1 MSAVPVI
8 AEAFQDRLQV
18 AAIDFGTT
26 YSGYAFSFQG
36 DFKEDPLKIITNN
49 WMVGATKAVSLKTPS
64 CILFDPDRNF
74 HSFGFEAEDEYAD
87 LAADEKH
94 YEWFY
99 FKRFKMLLYEQKK
112 LTRDIKLKDDKGLT
126 LPAMTVFSEGIRYL
140 KDHLIRTCEEKDV
153 ELRFEEVHWVI
164 TVPAI
169 WDDSAKQFMREAAIE
184 AGIDTKH
191 LSLALEPEAASLFC
205 KYLPIQKVEGDDGQ
219 GRISSFAPGKRYL
232 VLDAGGG
239 TVDIT
244 VHETQSDGTI
254 RELYKANGGPWGGT
268 KIDEAFINFLED
280 VAGVDTIEV
289 FMKDHKEDY
298 LSLFREF
305 EIKKKTFGPDLSAG
319 QKITFRLPVSIHETY
334 RITRGGDFRRSL
346 MMKQDL
352 KDQITFT
359 GDKLRVQPKQVERFF
374 EATCNK
380 IVNHLKDIFSKPQV
394 SGTEAILMVG
404 GFSESVMLQH
414 YIKDNFPEMRVII
427 PEDAGLAVLKGAV
440 IFGHNPRAIV
450 SRVARYTYG
459 IRTNTTFKE
468 GIHPVRKKKIIDSV
482 AKCEDC
488 FDVHVPMGQ
497 EVKVGQS
504 FGDHSYWPA
513 YKSATKVS
521 CRVYTSTNV
530 NPIFTDDH
538 GCSYIGQ
545 LDVDLSDAHSYEDKN
560 IIVKMIYGE
569 TELGVE
575 ATIVKTG
582 QVLKAALNFLG

>member
-8 AEAFQDRLQV
+8 AEAVQDRLQV

-26 YSGYAFSFQG
+26 YSGYAFSFHG
-36 DFKEDPLKIITNN
+36 DFNEDPLKIITNN
-49 WMVGATKAVSLKTPS
+49 WLVGATKAVSLKTPS

-153 ELRFEEVHWVI
+153 GLRFEEVHWVI

-305 EIKKKTFGPDLSAG
+305 EIKKKTFGPDLTAG
-319 QKITFRLPVSIHETY
+319 QKITFRLPVSVHETY

-359 GDKLRVQPKQVERFF
+359 GDKLRVQPRQVERFF

-414 YIKDNFPEMRVII
+414 YIKDNFPEMKVII

-440 IFGHNPRAIV
+440 IFGHNPRAII
-450 SRVARYTYG
+450 SRVSKFTYG
-459 IRTNTTFKE
+459 IDVYQPFDSTVHPASKKVILDGKE
-468 GIHPVRKKKIIDSV
+468 
-482 AKCEDC
+482 KCDGC
-488 FDVHVPMGQ
+488 FDKHVTEGQ
-497 EVKVGQS
+497 EVYVGEV
-504 FGDHSYWPA
+504 FGEKSYWPSSM
-513 YKSATKVS
+513 SATAVS
-521 CRVYTSTNV
+521 LNVYTSDKIDPKYV
-530 NPIFTDDH
+530 DEA
-538 GCSYIGQ
+538 GCLYRGK
-545 LDVDLSDAHSYEDKN
+545 LRVDLSKIEKYEDKN
-560 IIVKMIYGE
+560 IIVKMKYGD

-575 ATIVKTG
+575 ARIVKTG
-582 QVLKAALNFLG
+582 EILKTSLNCLD